1 MNQSTAA
8 NPQVVAPPGHGGKR
22 RAQAARRREQLL
34 EAALA
39 LFSERGYRGTS
50 VRDITRRAGVT
61 EAVLYHYFANKVDL
75 WTAVLATYAPFS
87 RVADILAEM
96 DAAPVEEAL
105 RVLGY
110 ELLRLLRAQDKLM
123 LALISE
129 APAEP
134 DVARVL
140 DGFLRGVADELGRFL
155 AVRQERGEIT
165 PDIDT
170 LAAARAVQ
178 GALLVRFLLTSL
190 APPPPDEAL
199 DRAMIDALVATLVY
213 GLAPRDEG

>member
-1 MNQSTAA
+1 MKHPTAA
-8 NPQVVAPPGHGGKR
+8 TPQAPALPGQGGKR

-75 WTAVLATYAPFS
+75 WAAVLATYAPFS

-96 DAAPVEEAL
+96 AAAPVAEAL
-105 RVLGY
+105 RALGY
-110 ELLRLLRAQDKLM
+110 ELLPLLRARDKLM
-123 LALISE
+123 LALLSE
-129 APAEP
+129 APTEP

-140 DGFLRGVADELGRFL
+140 DGFLRGVAADLGTFL
-155 AVRQERGEIT
+155 AGRQERGEIAS
-165 PDIDT
+165 DIDT
-170 LAAARAVQ
+170 LAAARAFQ

-190 APPPPDEAL
+190 MPPPPDEAL
-199 DRAMIDALVATLVY
+199 DRVMIDALVATLVR
-213 GLAPRDEG
+213 GLAPRDRG

>member
-1 MNQSTAA
+1 MKQSTVASSSVRA
-8 NPQVVAPPGHGGKR
+8 KPGQVGTR
-22 RAQAARRREQLL
+22 RAQAAQRREQLL

-75 WTAVLATYAPFS
+75 WAAVLSTYAPFS
-87 RVADILAEM
+87 QIAGILAEM
-96 DAAPVEEAL
+96 DAVPVAEAL

-110 ELLRLLRAQDKLM
+110 ELLRLLRERDKLM
-123 LALISE
+123 LALVSE
-129 APAEP
+129 APTEP

-140 DGFLRGVADELGRFL
+140 DGFLRGVTDELGRFL
-155 AVRQERGEIT
+155 AERQQRGEIA
-165 PDIDT
+165 PNLDT

-178 GALLVRFLLTSL
+178 GALLVHFLLASL
-190 APPPPDEAL
+190 TLPPPDEAL
-199 DRAMIDALVATLVY
+199 DRAMIDSLVATLVC
-213 GLAPRDEG
+213 GLAPREMG